1 MGRTR
6 KQRELYCEFFLNER
20 ICSKIPARSWSF
32 LGPGCEKMLTDT
44 PLPPC
49 AHTTLWLK
57 VSQRAHSLHPRAM
70 HDVTCLSVRCLFSFC
85 LLPSSLSLSLSRLYF
100 LSTVYLFSDQLP
112 QCRIRRGLKPLH
124 PPTMRSIAPWR
135 CTTLSQVMSPSS
147 STTYCRTRAMRN
159 TTMGLSEK
167 RYLHHC
173 SFRSEKNQRT

>member
-1 MGRTR
+1 MRTR
-6 KQRELYCEFFLNER
+6 KQRELYCEFFQNER

-57 VSQRAHSLHPRAM
+57 VSQRAHSLHPHAI
-70 HDVTCLSVRCLFSFC
+70 HDVTCLNVRCLFSFC
-85 LLPSSLSLSLSRLYF
+85 LLPSSLSLAPPLSLHCLPV
-100 LSTVYLFSDQLP
+100 LCPAHQLP

-124 PPTMRSIAPWR
+124 SPTMRSIAPWR

-159 TTMGLSEK
+159 TTMRLSEK